1 MKTKITELTNKIKVS
16 NIMKYKDPIIE
27 QIKMIEIKKVLEY
40 IAYFLIFTI
49 CFNSIK
55 NTKEYIID
63 NKKKE
68 TAQIVFHVSISLV
81 LLWTA
86 IYFLVR

>member
-1 MKTKITELTNKIKVS
+1 MKAKLIELTDKIKVI

-27 QIKMIEIKKVLEY
+27 QIKMIDIKKVLEY
-40 IAYFLIFTI
+40 IAYFLLFTI
-49 CFNSIK
+49 CINSIK
-55 NTKEYIID
+55 NTKEFIID

-68 TAQIVFHVSISLV
+68 TGKIVIHSTISLV
-81 LLWTA
+81 LLWTS

>member
-1 MKTKITELTNKIKVS
+1 MKAKVMEITDKIKVI

-27 QIKMIEIKKVLEY
+27 KIKMIDIKKVLQY
-40 IAYFLIFTI
+40 IAYFLIFSI
-49 CFNSIK
+49 CINSIK

-63 NKKKE
+63 NKKKD
-68 TAQIVFHVSISLV
+68 TGKIAVHASISLV